1 MTLLEINSSNLF
13 IDILQFTVPTLIVF
27 LVTYLSLKKFLDE
40 DYKRR
45 QLELKSKLAD
55 ELTPVKLQAYERLT
69 ILLERLKPDNL
80 VLRLAN
86 TNINATE
93 FRYLLIQQ
101 INDEF
106 NHNVSQQIYVS
117 DQAWTLIKAIRENT
131 INQINDAYAG
141 LREDARGTELG
152 KNFLQLV
159 VERNDQSAQQAIQ
172 FLKKTHDAYC
182 ISCSAKQRSIRPIAE
197 H

>member
-27 LVTYLSLKKFLDE
+27 LVTYLSLKKFLDKN
-40 DYKRR
+40 YKHR
-45 QLELKSKLAD
+45 QLKLKSKLAD

-106 NHNVSQQIYVS
+106 NHNV
-117 DQAWTLIKAIRENT
+117 
-131 INQINDAYAG
+131 
-141 LREDARGTELG
+141 
-152 KNFLQLV
+152 
-159 VERNDQSAQQAIQ
+159 
-172 FLKKTHDAYC
+172 
-182 ISCSAKQRSIRPIAE
+182 
-197 H
+197 

>member
-172 FLKKTHDAYC
+172 FLKKEID
-182 ISCSAKQRSIRPIAE
+182 IVFGI
-197 H
+197 